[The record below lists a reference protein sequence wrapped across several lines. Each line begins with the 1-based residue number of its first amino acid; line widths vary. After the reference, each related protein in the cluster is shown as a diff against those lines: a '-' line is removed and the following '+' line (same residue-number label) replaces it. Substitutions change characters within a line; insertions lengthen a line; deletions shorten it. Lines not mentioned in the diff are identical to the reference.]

1 MQAVKFINAKA
12 AESRLTPMSDIKN
25 RSTGT
30 LQVCKNVTVSGRRTS
45 IRMEPA
51 MWEALHEICE
61 LENRS
66 VHELC
71 TMMDNRRGDNGLTA
85 SLRVFITHYFRK
97 RAELR
102 MPPPEP
108 PPSPRPTGGMGDGP
122 AAQQPIRRP
131 RTLSPLMQKALGVF
145 DPSDRD

>member
-1 MQAVKFINAKA
+1 
-12 AESRLTPMSDIKN
+12 MSDIKN
-25 RSTGT
+25 RSAST
-30 LQVCKNVTVSGRRTS
+30 LQVCRNVTVNGRRTS

-97 RAELR
+97 RAEVR
-102 MPPPEP
+102 MPPPESP
-108 PPSPRPTGGMGDGP
+108 PLRPRANGGMSGMGDST
-122 AAQQPIRRP
+122 AQQPIRRP

-145 DPSDRD
+145 DPSDRH